1 MVEDA
6 LNEADFANPRSIG
19 DVLEIDARVRSRV
32 ESAMKALLSLMWPQP
47 PLWLTL
53 VAFVCA
59 LGPLVFFHEL
69 GHYLVARLFEIPAEI
84 FSIGFGREIVGWTDR
99 QGTRWKIGWLP
110 LGGYV
115 RFVGDMSPASNPAE
129 LDHIAPELRDRAFQ
143 LRPVW
148 QRFLVVL
155 AGPVANFMLAIAIFA
170 AFFAIA
176 GTPRTQRRRSNP
188 AQFGRSTARDSGR
201 AIALFRSQIA
211 IRRRLTMSRTSSC
224 SVRMSASPSRSSA
237 AGSGRNC
244 TFNSVRKKKPIR
256 PAKNRAAGLLGV
268 MSTTT
273 IGEPVPVLEAI
284 PMAVDQTARITRRHL
299 DGLVQLVRG
308 QVSPKQL
315 GGPITI
321 AQVAGQGAALGLFPF
336 IGLLA
341 LLSINL
347 GFINLL
353 PVPMLDGG
361 HLFFYAVEA
370 VQRRPVSAK
379 ALDWAFRGGL
389 AVILALLLF
398 TTVND
403 LGSLGL
409 WDRLQRL
416 IG

>member
-1 MVEDA
+1 M
-6 LNEADFANPRSIG
+6 L
-19 DVLEIDARVRSRV
+19 
-32 ESAMKALLSLMWPQP
+32 PQA

-53 VAFVCA
+53 VAFICA

-69 GHYLVARLFEIPAEI
+69 GHYLVARMFKIPAEV
-84 FSIGFGREIVGWTDR
+84 FSIGFGREILGWTDR
-99 QGTRWKIGWLP
+99 QGTRWKIAWLP

-115 RFVGDMSPASNPAE
+115 RFVGDMSPASNPAD
-129 LDHIAPELRDRAFQ
+129 LDHLAPGVRERAFQ
-143 LRPVW
+143 ARPVW

-155 AGPVANFMLAIAIFA
+155 AGPVANFLLAIAIFA
-170 AFFAIA
+170 AFFAVA
-176 GTPRTQRRRSNP
+176 GTPQTNAVGQVMPN
-188 AQFGRSTARDSGR
+188 
-201 AIALFRSQIA
+201 
-211 IRRRLTMSRTSSC
+211 
-224 SVRMSASPSRSSA
+224 SA
-237 AGSGRNC
+237 AERAGIQAGDRIVSVADRDTP
-244 TFNSVRKKKPIR
+244 TFNDVANVVLIR
-256 PAKNRAAGLLGV
+256 PGERVPVEIDRQGQRLQLEVRLGSEEKTDATGRKMRGGTLGV

-273 IGEPVPVLEAI
+273 IGERVSVFEAI
-284 PMAVDQTARITRRHL
+284 PMAVDQTVRTTGAIW

-308 QVSPKQL
+308 QVSPQQL

-321 AQVAGQGAALGLFPF
+321 ARVAGQGAELGLFPF
-336 IGLLA
+336 VGLLA

-370 VQRRPVSAK
+370 VRRRPISAK

-389 AVILALLLF
+389 AVILTLLLF

-403 LGSLGL
+403 LASLGL